1 MFFVSV
7 GTKIIAKT
15 PTRKSSLQNETATIK
30 WRENSDSQKLTYL
43 YIADI
48 STHRNILIIHVS
60 APPPP
65 PTPPLFQH
73 FALSRN
79 KEKNVGLEEE

>member
-1 MFFVSV
+1 M

-15 PTRKSSLQNETATIK
+15 ATRKSSLQNETATIK

-60 APPPP
+60 APPR
-65 PTPPLFQH
+65 TPPLFQH
-73 FALSRN
+73 FAVSGN
-79 KEKNVGLEEE
+79 KGKNVGLEEE